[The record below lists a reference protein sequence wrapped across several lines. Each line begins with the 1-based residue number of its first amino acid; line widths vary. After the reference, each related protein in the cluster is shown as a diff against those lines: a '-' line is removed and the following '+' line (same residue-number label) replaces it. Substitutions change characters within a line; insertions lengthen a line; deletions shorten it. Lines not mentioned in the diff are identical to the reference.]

1 MAVKENTKL
10 NEDQTMKVGPDV
22 PGYKLIWMINQA
34 ATAQQ
39 LTQQEL
45 SEIFGMAASTVSY
58 LLTARKDIRKLDK
71 SVFIKIAKWLEL
83 PVLSVLMLA
92 EQITPEDFY
101 SDKTSMDEAINRATK
116 LILSDPDW
124 GAYAPREL
132 LTSDSKDLKI
142 FLIWCYE
149 KATSTKLLP
158 GAIDYLDLIKE
169 LESFR
174 KENKTG

>member
-1 MAVKENTKL
+1 MKEKNKIA
-10 NEDQTMKVGPDV
+10 EEFTMKVGPDI

-34 ATAQQ
+34 AAAEGLNQQ
-39 LTQQEL
+39 DL
-45 SEIFGMAASTVSY
+45 SKILGMATSSVSY
-58 LLTARKDIRKLDK
+58 ILTARKDIRKLDK
-71 SVFIKIAKWLEL
+71 SVFNKIAKWLDL

-132 LTSDSKDLKI
+132 LNSDSKDLKI

-149 KATSTKLLP
+149 KATNTKLLP
-158 GAIDYLDLIKE
+158 GAVDYLDLIKQ
-169 LESFR
+169 LEDFR